1 MQPDGMATG
10 CGKLSAAA
18 TAPGRPDAAGLERPR
33 AASQTGRVISA
44 ISIGCP
50 ALAAAALPA
59 VALERSQ
66 VPAKFK
72 WDLTPLYLS
81 ESAWQNAKTALA
93 NRIPGVAK
101 FQGHLGDSPA
111 ALATALDAIMDLDR
125 DLSRLGTY

>member
-50 ALAAAALPA
+50 VLDRPRGRRVAGADVASAPFPWKPMVAPGFLAAHRETSHGEHPRVA
-59 VALERSQ
+59 VREG
-66 VPAKFK
+66 
-72 WDLTPLYLS
+72 
-81 ESAWQNAKTALA
+81 QNRGA
-93 NRIPGVAK
+93 P
-101 FQGHLGDSPA
+101 
-111 ALATALDAIMDLDR
+111 ATARA
-125 DLSRLGTY
+125 RLAVSEWFGL